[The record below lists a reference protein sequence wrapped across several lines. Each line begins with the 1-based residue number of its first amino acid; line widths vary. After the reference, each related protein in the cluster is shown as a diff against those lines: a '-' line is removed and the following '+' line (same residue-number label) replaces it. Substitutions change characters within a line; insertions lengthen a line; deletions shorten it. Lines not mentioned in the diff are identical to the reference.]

1 MPRQDLSHLL
11 AKQNADCQAK
21 IDALQARLDK
31 ASDLHNDYMQFY
43 GESLRAISWT
53 IKQMEGQ
60 PLTENLLKVYN
71 QLQRHTAKAVAKE
84 IFDKIKQDHGTEN
97 D

>member
-1 MPRQDLSHLL
+1 
-11 AKQNADCQAK
+11 
-21 IDALQARLDK
+21 
-31 ASDLHNDYMQFY
+31 
-43 GESLRAISWT
+43 
-53 IKQMEGQ
+53 MEGQ